1 MKNTKNEMTT
11 EFKKR
16 YAELSAKAKDVKAKL
31 KAVLKDAKELSKE
44 SKSLYDF
51 ANDRIWYAND
61 RMYFVDDDCTTL
73 HPMPNWFGDKMD
85 NLVSWTD
92 CTFQINSAIDYI

>member
-16 YAELSAKAKDVKAKL
+16 YAEVSAKAKDVKAKL
-31 KAVLKDAKELSKE
+31 KAVLKDAKELSKDA
-44 SKSLYDF
+44 KALYDF
-51 ANDRIWYAND
+51 ANDRMWYANG
-61 RMYFVDDDCTTL
+61 RMMYYMGDDGTL
-73 HPMPNWFGDKMD
+73 HQMSNLFGDKMD

-92 CTFQINSAIDYI
+92 CTFQITSAIDYI

>member
-16 YAELSAKAKDVKAKL
+16 YAEVSAKAKDVKAKL

-44 SKSLYDF
+44 SKALYDF
-51 ANDRIWYAND
+51 ANDRLCYAND
-61 RMYFVDDDCTTL
+61 RMYYVDDDWTL
-73 HPMPNWFGDKMD
+73 HPISNWFGDKMD
-85 NLVSWTD
+85 NLESWTD

>member
-16 YAELSAKAKDVKAKL
+16 YAEVSAKAKDVKAKL

-61 RMYFVDDDCTTL
+61 RMYFVDDDGTP
-73 HPMPNWFGDKMD
+73 HPISNWFGDKMD

-92 CTFQINSAIDYI
+92 CKFQINSVIDCI

>member
-1 MKNTKNEMTT
+1 MKNTKNEMTA

-16 YAELSAKAKDVKAKL
+16 YAELSVKAKDVKAKL

-61 RMYFVDDDCTTL
+61 RMYFVDDDGTL
-73 HPMPNWFGDKMD
+73 HPMSNWFSDKMD
-85 NLVSWTD
+85 NLVSWID
-92 CTFQINSAIDYI
+92 CKFQINSAIDCI

>member
-16 YAELSAKAKDVKAKL
+16 YAEVSAKAKDVKAKL
-31 KAVLKDAKELSKE
+31 KAVLKDARELSKE
-44 SKSLYDF
+44 SKALYDF

-61 RMYFVDDDCTTL
+61 KMYFVDDDGIL
-73 HPMPNWFGDKMD
+73 HPMSNWFGDKMD

-92 CTFQINSAIDYI
+92 CKLEITSAIDYI

>member
-1 MKNTKNEMTT
+1 MKNTKNEMTA

-16 YAELSAKAKDVKAKL
+16 YAELSVKAKDVKTNL

-51 ANDRIWYAND
+51 ANDRLY
-61 RMYFVDDDCTTL
+61 YEDDDRLYYEDDDGTL
-73 HPMPNWFGDKMD
+73 HPMSNWFCDKMD

>member
-1 MKNTKNEMTT
+1 MKNTKNEMTA

-16 YAELSAKAKDVKAKL
+16 YAEVSAKAKDVKAKL
-31 KAVLKDAKELSKE
+31 KDALKDAKELSKE

-51 ANDRIWYAND
+51 ANDKMFYANG
-61 RMYFVDDDCTTL
+61 RLYCMEDDGTT
-73 HPMPNWFGDKMD
+73 HPISNWFGDKMD

-92 CTFQINSAIDYI
+92 CMFEINIAINHI

>member
-1 MKNTKNEMTT
+1 MKNTKNEMTA

-16 YAELSAKAKDVKAKL
+16 YAELSVKAKDVKAKL

-51 ANDRIWYAND
+51 ANDRLY
-61 RMYFVDDDCTTL
+61 YEDDDGTL
-73 HPMPNWFGDKMD
+73 HPMSNWFCDKMD

-92 CTFQINSAIDYI
+92 CKFQINSAIDYI